1 MQNTEEFSI
10 VQDRLDGAEA
20 IRAFLG
26 LETVHQVYAL
36 IRAKAIP
43 VARAGHKTIYASKRA
58 LRQHYL
64 DATQPKPKKARAA

>member
-1 MQNTEEFSI
+1 MESIEEFSI
-10 VQDRLDGAEA
+10 VQDRLDGAEE

-26 LETVHQVYAL
+26 LESVHKVYAL
-36 IRAKAIP
+36 IRIKAIP
-43 VARAGHKTIYASKRA
+43 VAKAGHKTIYASKRA